1 MQPSGYS
8 YFVLKNFR
16 KLAEQMKQ
24 NKNFGEKIVN
34 EGHFHSIF
42 PLSLSFLS
50 SLKIKKI
57 PRLIFFAA
65 EWGAR
70 GGGQFAEIRPVSFLQ
85 PDLCKTHV
93 PVLGPRATMQL
104 YNWSLLRVHSL
115 WSHKSGLVLKS
126 HT

>member
-70 GGGQFAEIRPVSFLQ
+70 GGAVCRDKTSVFSSARPVQDPCTCPWSQ
-85 PDLCKTHV
+85 GNH
-93 PVLGPRATMQL
+93 ATVQL
-104 YNWSLLRVHSL
+104 VSPESA
-115 WSHKSGLVLKS
+115 
-126 HT
+126 